1 MRKTEAKKYL
11 ASINIDAFSR
21 TTAGSGMR
29 KAPKRSDYLIS
40 DFPTIGRQKSLV
52 ILIQFS
58 DVKFSSI
65 DNPHQFYDDML
76 NKEGFTWSNG
86 ANGSARDFYLQSS
99 NRLFDPDFTVVGP
112 VTLSNKA
119 TYYGSDDE
127 GQDFR
132 MGEAIKEACE
142 LVDDEVDFSEYD
154 TNGDGYVDNIYFF
167 YAGGGQA
174 DDPNGTELI
183 WPHSAIVEEAWDMK
197 LVYDDKVIGHYACSN
212 ELRYSAVGNLQPS
225 GIGTFVH
232 EFGHVLGL
240 VDHYDTS
247 YGYFTFGLG
256 AYDTM
261 ASGSYNNNMHTPPLF
276 SAFERAELAWLDYD
290 ILDNNADSITMIPNL
305 ASSNKAFRVNV
316 PGKDNEF
323 FVLEN
328 RIQSG
333 FDTYLPGQGMLV
345 WHIDQ
350 DKDAWEKNI
359 VNIDP
364 QHQRVDIVE
373 ADGILSEATR
383 SGDTFPGFAGI
394 TQYELTSW
402 DGASLVSFDDVTL
415 NGDTAQLLL
424 AGTSFSMPAPAT
436 VDVTDIADSS
446 FVFS

>member
-1 MRKTEAKKYL
+1 
-11 ASINIDAFSR
+11 
-21 TTAGSGMR
+21 MR

-99 NRLFDPDFTVVGP
+99 NSLFDPDFTVVGP

-212 ELRYSAVGNLQPS
+212 ELRYSAVGDLQPS

-276 SAFERAELAWLDYD
+276 SALSVPNWHG
-290 ILDNNADSITMIPNL
+290 STM
-305 ASSNKAFRVNV
+305 
-316 PGKDNEF
+316 
-323 FVLEN
+323 
-328 RIQSG
+328 
-333 FDTYLPGQGMLV
+333 TYWTTTP
-345 WHIDQ
+345 
-350 DKDAWEKNI
+350 
-359 VNIDP
+359 
-364 QHQRVDIVE
+364 
-373 ADGILSEATR
+373 
-383 SGDTFPGFAGI
+383 
-394 TQYELTSW
+394 
-402 DGASLVSFDDVTL
+402 
-415 NGDTAQLLL
+415 TA
-424 AGTSFSMPAPAT
+424 
-436 VDVTDIADSS
+436 
-446 FVFS
+446 